1 MAAHGSISQV
11 RLHCGRA
18 RGTSV
23 QPRGYRLW
31 KPFRKLRVLAW
42 FDMKLIDHRY
52 DALVVGARLMAD
64 VGLAQSGLETAGIS
78 KLQYIRK
85 EAPQVVVEL
94 ERYGMPFSR
103 TAEDKLYQARSLQ
116 RPIRKQFLKYSK
128 GGQAMQCFILYV
140 DRP

>member
-1 MAAHGSISQV
+1 MLEKEMAAHGSISQV

-52 DALVVGARLMAD
+52 EYELLAGFWTSIQAAVSILINLPSALVVGARLMAD

-78 KLQYIRK
+78 KLVRHYALVIQLFYRNILSRSFSF
-85 EAPQVVVEL
+85 AVEHIL
-94 ERYGMPFSR
+94 FGMR
-103 TAEDKLYQARSLQ
+103 H
-116 RPIRKQFLKYSK
+116 
-128 GGQAMQCFILYV
+128 G
-140 DRP
+140 